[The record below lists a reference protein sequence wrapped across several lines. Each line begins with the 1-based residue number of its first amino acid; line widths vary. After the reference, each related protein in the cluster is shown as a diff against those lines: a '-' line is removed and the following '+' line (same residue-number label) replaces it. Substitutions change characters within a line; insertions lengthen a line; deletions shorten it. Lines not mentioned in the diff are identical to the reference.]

1 MAVEDCLRKSGSQVF
16 IIGPTKIQTSD
27 IVNGLLPLIMED
39 CPKGMMTA
47 TKSERKWQF
56 SNGSQLIISGF
67 DTALESMRGKRAD
80 SIYLEESGLANP
92 DDYEYIISSVLFP
105 TLMHSRGK
113 IIHLTTPA
121 FILDHPL
128 HLKTIPKAQSSG
140 AYFKYTIRDNPLL
153 SDDQIES
160 EIYNLGGLSS
170 SHCQRELFCNIVR
183 DENITVVPQFDE
195 RKHVAEV
202 VLPDNA
208 HYWVAGDIGGVRDKS
223 VLLLCAYDYNTGKL
237 HVVKEAA
244 FDSKTPTTEIV
255 KGGFEMEGGRTVNR
269 AVDAP
274 GQLFIDLSSVYG
286 YSCYPPEKLHFDQNI
301 IRLQTA
307 FWKDEIIV
315 DPSCKLL
322 IATLNS
328 GQLNKQR
335 TDFNRTESLGHC
347 DAMAALVYGLRYA
360 DKRVPLKPAATRR
373 TEDRFGIQQT
383 QQGDSL
389 EESLK
394 LLRGSFND
402 DDEEW

>member
-1 MAVEDCLRKSGSQVF
+1 M
-16 IIGPTKIQTSD
+16 I
-27 IVNGLLPLIMED
+27 
-39 CPKGMMTA
+39 A
-47 TKSERKWQF
+47 TKSERKWVF
-56 SNGSQLIISGF
+56 NNGSQLLISGF

-80 SIYLEESGLANP
+80 TIYLEESGLANP
-92 DDYEYIISSVLFP
+92 DEYEFIISSVLFP

-128 HLKTIPKAQSSG
+128 HTKTIPNTKDTG
-140 AYFKYTIRDNPLL
+140 AFFKYTIKDNPLL
-153 SDDQIES
+153 TDADIES
-160 EIYNLGGLSS
+160 EIHNLGGLAS

-183 DENITVVPQFDE
+183 DENITVVPQFDDS
-195 RKHVAEV
+195 KHVGEV
-202 VLPDNA
+202 ALPDNA
-208 HYWVAGDIGGVRDKS
+208 YYWVSGDIGGVRDKS
-223 VLLLCAYDYNTGKL
+223 VLLLCAYDYSTGKI
-237 HVVKEAA
+237 HIVKEAA

-274 GQLFIDLSSVYG
+274 GQLFVDLSSVYG

-315 DPSCKLL
+315 DPGCKLL

-335 TDFNRTESLGHC
+335 TDFNRSESLGHC

-360 DKRVPLKPAATRR
+360 DKRVPQKPRITMRNENIFNAQHQKGQPIEEAFKQLQGAFNG
-373 TEDRFGIQQT
+373 EDDG
-383 QQGDSL
+383 
-389 EESLK
+389 
-394 LLRGSFND
+394 
-402 DDEEW
+402 W